1 MAFLGARSTETEA
14 AVWKAR
20 ARRPLV
26 LAPRQQIQDRAEAWA
41 HGLRAAAAELTEAP
55 NGRRAQEASGR
66 RLQGANGPA
75 EASGTR
81 LNGRAA
87 WMRGPPFWREIAARC
102 MKRDARAGA
111 RGCTVQVSRARRA
124 AFAAHRSRARTLG
137 CLRASRDSLGHPRR
151 AQAVPRSS

>member
-1 MAFLGARSTETEA
+1 MGARPTETEA

-26 LAPRQQIQDRAEAWA
+26 PAPRRQIQDRAEAWA
-41 HGLRAAAAELTEAP
+41 HGLRAAAAELNEAP

-81 LNGRAA
+81 LNGRALCA
-87 WMRGPPFWREIAARC
+87 WP
-102 MKRDARAGA
+102 
-111 RGCTVQVSRARRA
+111 S
-124 AFAAHRSRARTLG
+124 AFGVRSRRG
-137 CLRASRDSLGHPRR
+137 
-151 AQAVPRSS
+151 V